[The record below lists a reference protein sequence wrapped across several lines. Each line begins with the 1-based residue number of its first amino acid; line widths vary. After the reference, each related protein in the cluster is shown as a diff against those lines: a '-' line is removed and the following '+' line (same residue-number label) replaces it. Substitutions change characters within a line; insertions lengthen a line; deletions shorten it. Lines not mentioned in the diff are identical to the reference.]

1 MSHPYVSS
9 FRCAQCSRVFGRQR
23 LLRRHQYFE
32 HRVLPLD
39 GQQLFESQKVPSC
52 VGSGVERAISL
63 SDSPTGKA
71 LALNAPVPL
80 ASANSRDLPR
90 CQSPPENVLPSPGI
104 SVDFPSPSP
113 SAHVTTENSKMGC
126 SKSDTHSTRH
136 VQTEST
142 STASTGT
149 QTSNTEDLPLDYLRI
164 RPPHPKSRRILFQ
177 GSKADL
183 SAVCAPCPKLC
194 QPLDDSLP
202 VARTEEIDYIIMAS
216 QKDPVSS
223 ARLCDCV
230 ECVEHAISM
239 YRARVSTQLEKLPR
253 SINALRLVTLPGVQV
268 RPSSSSQR
276 CELQSVWQNVPQ
288 TTPLFCVCGHC
299 VAHRLFL
306 VSWRHVRQTA

>member
-1 MSHPYVSS
+1 MPHPYVSS
-9 FRCAQCSRVFGRQR
+9 FRCAECSRVFGRQR

-39 GQQLFESQKVPSC
+39 GQQLFESQKVPSS
-52 VGSGVERAISL
+52 VGSGVERAISP

-126 SKSDTHSTRH
+126 LKPDTHSTRH

-164 RPPHPKSRRILFQ
+164 RPPRPKSRRILFQ
-177 GSKADL
+177 DSKADL

-202 VARTEEIDYIIMAS
+202 VARTEELEYIIMAS

-223 ARLCDCV
+223 ARLCKNEVLFSFSSKTLYRNSVKLYQMIVPFVTDMWAKYDKVIVRVPRYFRSKCDLQLTS
-230 ECVEHAISM
+230 ENFQKSIS
-239 YRARVSTQLEKLPR
+239 RER
-253 SINALRLVTLPGVQV
+253 IDRL
-268 RPSSSSQR
+268 S
-276 CELQSVWQNVPQ
+276 
-288 TTPLFCVCGHC
+288 
-299 VAHRLFL
+299 
-306 VSWRHVRQTA
+306 